1 MKGMISM
8 ILIGALALTLSGCH
22 APVDAAAT
30 APTRETTVPT
40 AAEAQPGTAPAGIER
55 PEPEDADFVRV
66 RDYLP
71 DVLQELPYAGTE
83 NFTGHRIYEFTEVFL
98 RYGTVKKLQAVCAE
112 LAGQGLTL
120 KIWDGFRPVSAQ
132 FRLWEVC
139 PDDTYVANP
148 NRGFSAHSRGNTVD
162 VTLVD
167 SLGNELEMPTGFDDF
182 SGKADRDYSDVEEV
196 PTEHALLLQNAMEKY
211 GFEGYFGEWWHFQ
224 DEISY
229 PVEDVFEPV
238 TAERYY
244 AQCNEFINLRTHPD
258 TAAEVIITIPKD
270 EEFTVLALCGTFA
283 LAEYAGTWGYVHRDF
298 IQPVAVG

>member
-1 MKGMISM
+1 M
-8 ILIGALALTLSGCH
+8 
-22 APVDAAAT
+22 
-30 APTRETTVPT
+30 
-40 AAEAQPGTAPAGIER
+40 
-55 PEPEDADFVRV
+55 
-66 RDYLP
+66 
-71 DVLQELPYAGTE
+71 
-83 NFTGHRIYEFTEVFL
+83 
-98 RYGTVKKLQAVCAE
+98 KKLQAVCAE

-139 PDDTYVANP
+139 PDDTYVADP

-196 PTEHALLLQNAMEKY
+196 PTEHALLLQNTMEKY

-258 TAAEVIITIPKD
+258 TAAEVIVRIPKD
-270 EEFTVLALCGTFA
+270 DEFTVLALCGTFA
-283 LAEYAGTWGYVHRDF
+283 LAEYAGTWGIRPQGLHPAGGSWITIYLHSPAHRQGNF
-298 IQPVAVG
+298 SLF

>member
-1 MKGMISM
+1 M
-8 ILIGALALTLSGCH
+8 
-22 APVDAAAT
+22 
-30 APTRETTVPT
+30 
-40 AAEAQPGTAPAGIER
+40 
-55 PEPEDADFVRV
+55 
-66 RDYLP
+66 
-71 DVLQELPYAGTE
+71 
-83 NFTGHRIYEFTEVFL
+83 
-98 RYGTVKKLQAVCAE
+98 
-112 LAGQGLTL
+112 
-120 KIWDGFRPVSAQ
+120 SAQ

-162 VTLVD
+162 VTLVG

-196 PTEHALLLQNAMEKY
+196 PTEHALLLQNTMEKY

-244 AQCNEFINLRTHPD
+244 AQCNEFISLRTHPD
-258 TAAEVIITIPKD
+258 TAAEVIITMNLPFWRSAEPLRWRNMPEPGATSTGTSSSRWRLADHISSFPCHWAG
-270 EEFTVLALCGTFA
+270 EF
-283 LAEYAGTWGYVHRDF
+283 
-298 IQPVAVG
+298 

>member
-1 MKGMISM
+1 M
-8 ILIGALALTLSGCH
+8 
-22 APVDAAAT
+22 
-30 APTRETTVPT
+30 
-40 AAEAQPGTAPAGIER
+40 
-55 PEPEDADFVRV
+55 
-66 RDYLP
+66 
-71 DVLQELPYAGTE
+71 
-83 NFTGHRIYEFTEVFL
+83 
-98 RYGTVKKLQAVCAE
+98 KKLQAVCAE

-167 SLGNELEMPTGFDDF
+167 SLGNELEMPTDFDDF

-196 PTEHALLLQNAMEKY
+196 PTEHALLLQNTMEKY

-238 TAERYY
+238 TA
-244 AQCNEFINLRTHPD
+244 
-258 TAAEVIITIPKD
+258 AEVIITIPKD
-270 EEFTVLALCGTFA
+270 DEFTVLALCGTFA

>member
-8 ILIGALALTLSGCH
+8 ILNRGACPDIIRLPCPDGYRRDRA
-22 APVDAAAT
+22 DAGNHR
-30 APTRETTVPT
+30 PNGGGNP
-40 AAEAQPGTAPAGIER
+40 AENFARGIER

-98 RYGTVKKLQAVCAE
+98 RFGTVKKLQAVCAE

-167 SLGNELEMPTGFDDF
+167 SLGNELEMPTDLTIFPERPTGLFRRGGNPQGARPAVAEHH
-182 SGKADRDYSDVEEV
+182 GKARICGVFRRMVALSGRSILPGGGRFRAGDRR
-196 PTEHALLLQNAMEKY
+196 AILR
-211 GFEGYFGEWWHFQ
+211 
-224 DEISY
+224 
-229 PVEDVFEPV
+229 PV
-238 TAERYY
+238 
-244 AQCNEFINLRTHPD
+244 
-258 TAAEVIITIPKD
+258 
-270 EEFTVLALCGTFA
+270 
-283 LAEYAGTWGYVHRDF
+283 
-298 IQPVAVG
+298 